1 MAPPQGPHIHGAYTP
16 PTAEPPR
23 WSIASGDSGDGREP
37 DPRQRQLRMESLQAM
52 SEAARRADNAAGA
65 PARPPLQRVHG
76 DVSKATH
83 SRGAYDSGDGDSTV
97 GDGDSS
103 PRSPRS
109 PFTPTRPTTLSVI
122 SELDTIQSE
131 YTEEPS
137 SPHSPSPTS
146 VALVRDIDDLLDASA
161 PRAPRKLDHYYAAP
175 TQHKSCCVIA

>member
-16 PTAEPPR
+16 PPAEPPR

-83 SRGAYDSGDGDSTV
+83 SRGAYKAEAALKFKLEIKVRAPHAIDVMLDLHTGLHQPHVWRDGRPLRVRLHGAAVRQV
-97 GDGDSS
+97 GATHSSSS
-103 PRSPRS
+103 P
-109 PFTPTRPTTLSVI
+109 
-122 SELDTIQSE
+122 
-131 YTEEPS
+131 
-137 SPHSPSPTS
+137 PTS
-146 VALVRDIDDLLDASA
+146 RPIPIITLL
-161 PRAPRKLDHYYAAP
+161 L
-175 TQHKSCCVIA
+175 T